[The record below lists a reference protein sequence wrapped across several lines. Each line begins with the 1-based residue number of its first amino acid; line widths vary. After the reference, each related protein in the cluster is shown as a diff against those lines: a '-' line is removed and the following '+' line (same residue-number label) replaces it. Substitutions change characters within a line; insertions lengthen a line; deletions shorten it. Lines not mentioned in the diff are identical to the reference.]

1 MNKEK
6 GKKTI
11 VVYTLPYCEHCQS
24 LKGALNFMKIPY
36 IMVDAHED
44 VATASQLEGKLNTK
58 SYPIVEFPSDS
69 IFNPSIYLTPA
80 NDKGLATAPN
90 HRTFINIDEAA
101 QIINSYYNEI

>member
-1 MNKEK
+1 MRAVNRQPWFPRAGLAEMAI
-6 GKKTI
+6 GKTYLKTI

-44 VATASQLEGKLNTK
+44 VATASRLEGKLNTK

-69 IFNPSIYLTPA
+69 IFNPIFKNFGFFLF
-80 NDKGLATAPN
+80 G
-90 HRTFINIDEAA
+90 
-101 QIINSYYNEI
+101 

>member
-1 MNKEK
+1 
-6 GKKTI
+6 
-11 VVYTLPYCEHCQS
+11 
-24 LKGALNFMKIPY
+24 MKIPY

-44 VATASQLEGKLNTK
+44 VATASQLEEKLNTK

-69 IFNPSIYLTPA
+69 IFNPPIYLTPA